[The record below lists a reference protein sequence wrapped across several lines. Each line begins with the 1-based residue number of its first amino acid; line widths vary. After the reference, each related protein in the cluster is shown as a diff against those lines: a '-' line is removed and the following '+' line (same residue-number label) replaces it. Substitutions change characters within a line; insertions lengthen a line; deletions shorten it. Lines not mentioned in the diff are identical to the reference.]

1 MSSPDPGGA
10 PVQRPAGG
18 LVRGVTLHHGTGT
31 GSLLRLEVPLSFWGG
46 TDRRCRVVDRHHP
59 AYGTDLAGRV
69 LAMPA
74 SRGSSSSSSVLAEQ
88 VRAGC
93 APAALLLTEPD
104 AIVVLG
110 IMVAAEL
117 YGRDVP
123 VVLLSGPDHGRL
135 PAGRTVTVRAD
146 PDGAVVSW

>member
-1 MSSPDPGGA
+1 M
-10 PVQRPAGG
+10 QRPTGG
-18 LVRGVTLHHGTGT
+18 RVLGVTLHHGAGT

-46 TDRRCRVVDRHHP
+46 TDRYGCIVDRHHP

-88 VRAGC
+88 VRSGC

-123 VVLLSGPDHGRL
+123 VVLLSEPEHRCL
-135 PAGRTVTVRAD
+135 PAGRSVTVVAD